1 MVAHSRIVLS
11 KCSQFRREGEFTD
24 IRLKVGDTFF
34 PAHRVVLATYSDY
47 FHAIFTDG
55 KEANQEVIEMKDK
68 SFSPEIIKV
77 GPSTL
82 VIFIS
87 TRRAYLRFFSQ
98 LVSFKLQALFS
109 CVVIS

>member
-1 MVAHSRIVLS
+1 MRSSYKDILVSFEVSTSRDL
-11 KCSQFRREGEFTD
+11 
-24 IRLKVGDTFF
+24 
-34 PAHRVVLATYSDY
+34 RVVLATYSDY

-87 TRRAYLRFFSQ
+87 TIRAYLRFFSQ